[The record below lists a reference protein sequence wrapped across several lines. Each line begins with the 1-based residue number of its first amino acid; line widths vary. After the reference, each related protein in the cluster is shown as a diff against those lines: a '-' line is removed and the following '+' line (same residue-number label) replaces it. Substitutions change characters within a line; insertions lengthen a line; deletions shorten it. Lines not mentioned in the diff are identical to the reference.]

1 MDGRVDD
8 GAPWIEYLDLTI
20 WMSVAKSISSHE
32 RHIGF
37 YFVGLFFLWLYA
49 QIMEYLLI
57 ELWFWKSSI
66 NQNRLKWQYS
76 WKQLLLYW
84 GKAQSSKPRPERRC
98 EAGWSG
104 RRVRR
109 QVEARRTNAQNAPE
123 PGHCFLVSSICCCV
137 TCLWNWQIK
146 WNIERPVWPAPS
158 LRPSESLPCLIK
170 RSNKGK
176 RLSFWNKWRFTWW
189 LGDYLWVEY
198 LLFPSYD
205 SLLKSANDNQI
216 LGKSHTQTNI
226 INQQPTWRQPF
237 SFTAGSR
244 AMKTLPMSG
253 VRQPFS
259 YLKIYK

>member
-1 MDGRVDD
+1 MWSRL
-8 GAPWIEYLDLTI
+8 E
-20 WMSVAKSISSHE
+20 
-32 RHIGF
+32 
-37 YFVGLFFLWLYA
+37 
-49 QIMEYLLI
+49 
-57 ELWFWKSSI
+57 WKNSAS
-66 NQNRLKWQYS
+66 
-76 WKQLLLYW
+76 
-84 GKAQSSKPRPERRC
+84 P
-98 EAGWSG
+98 GWSS
-104 RRVRR
+104 
-109 QVEARRTNAQNAPE
+109 TNKCSKRSRAWALALFPCF
-123 PGHCFLVSSICCCV
+123 GHFIVVLHVCEID
-137 TCLWNWQIK
+137 K
-146 WNIERPVWPAPS
+146 KMWNIERPVWPAPS
-158 LRPSESLPCLIK
+158 LRPSESLQCLVK
-170 RSNKGK
+170 RFSKGK

>member
-1 MDGRVDD
+1 MKEKYGV
-8 GAPWIEYLDLTI
+8 
-20 WMSVAKSISSHE
+20 
-32 RHIGF
+32 

-123 PGHCFLVSSICCCV
+123 PGHCFLVLVILLLCL
-137 TCLWNWQIK
+137 CLWNRQKKCGIL
-146 WNIERPVWPAPS
+146 NDQFDPLQVCAPLS
-158 LRPSESLPCLIK
+158 HSSAWLKGLVRARDCLFGTSDDLLDDWVITYELSIYSSHLMTPS
-170 RSNKGK
+170 
-176 RLSFWNKWRFTWW
+176 
-189 LGDYLWVEY
+189 
-198 LLFPSYD
+198 
-205 SLLKSANDNQI
+205 
-216 LGKSHTQTNI
+216 
-226 INQQPTWRQPF
+226 
-237 SFTAGSR
+237 
-244 AMKTLPMSG
+244 
-253 VRQPFS
+253 
-259 YLKIYK
+259 